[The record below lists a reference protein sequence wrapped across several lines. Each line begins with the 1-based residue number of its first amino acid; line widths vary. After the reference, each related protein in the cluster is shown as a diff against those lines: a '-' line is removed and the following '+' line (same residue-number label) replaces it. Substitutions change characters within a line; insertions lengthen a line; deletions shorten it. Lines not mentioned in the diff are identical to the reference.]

1 MPRKIRLLSGKDMIK
16 ILESYG
22 FALKRKV
29 GSHARLTLEKEQGS
43 FHVTIPLHSE
53 IKKGTLRSVI
63 SELEKCVDLDVLE
76 KDFYTEK

>member
-1 MPRKIRLLSGKDMIK
+1 MPRKIRLLSGKDMVK

-22 FALKRKV
+22 FVLKRNV
-29 GSHARLTLEKEQGS
+29 GSHARLTLEKDQRS

-53 IKKGTLRSVI
+53 MKKGTLRSVI
-63 SELEKCVDLDVLE
+63 NELEKCVDSEILE